1 MTLRTA
7 LVITGDAAGATR
19 ALSDTARAAERTG
32 EAVDGLAAKE
42 RAAAAAADALSAE
55 LRDTQATTEGLAA
68 AQRNA
73 AAGAQALDS
82 GLRETRAAAD
92 GLTTSERAAIA
103 ATAALDAEL
112 RQVQASAGSLTA
124 SERSAVASTDAL
136 ATELREARAVA
147 EGLAKQLTEA
157 REAAAALA
165 GRVDVLETQLGRAN
179 KASSA
184 NVRSMGEQAMG
195 ARMLGQQIQDMGL
208 MMAMSG
214 LTAESAL
221 RAISV
226 QAGQTALAVEQMGVG
241 GALGA
246 TARFLGGPWGALVLT
261 GAMILAPFI
270 AKLLET
276 KNEAAELADKLD
288 KAASAADSFGNASS
302 MLGKIIDLN
311 TGRFKN
317 QNIVLRETI
326 RLQAE
331 AMLLKGQKDETEAR
345 KKLKD
350 LGRPDWMTSIGAYY
364 ADNPAANYGGAST
377 QAAQQ
382 NRVRNQAQTG
392 GLAKL
397 RDDMLAGQVNATQI
411 RERIDMLAKTGELAG
426 YSAEKIVE
434 LKQQLYELPRALN
447 DQKAAKDALAA
458 IDGKGVAPE
467 LKPYSAPKKDRK
479 RKDTGA
485 LGEFG
490 RDAVDRIAT
499 ITEAFERTPPAVRQA
514 DRAIRQLDDLIDDL
528 SRKKPPNFEAT
539 IASAQ
544 AAKNVVREGLLRE
557 LTEAYRAPET
567 LAEKAAPALAAID
580 ALIKEISAAKPQG
593 FETLI
598 AQAEAAKGVI
608 QDGIQRPYA
617 DFIQQQQQSIEI
629 TRLIVDGREDE
640 AEALRTIFALQKTQ
654 GPLDADHKAAI
665 LATVQALRAEQR
677 ELDVLRAKAQKYANA
692 LDDVRS
698 AITGALTGRLD
709 QIEQLPKRLMA
720 AFQNLRGEVLFEK
733 LFGDAFRELQD
744 RVNGTSVVKDASA
757 RMAAAVDKASS
768 AILKLGRAAS
778 TAASEITGEPADPK
792 AAANDEIVVT
802 GSRVPKD
809 PAGFFSYTVEKLA
822 KGVLGENA
830 AKAIGKF
837 AGKGLEGAATG
848 QLVSGISNALGIKM
862 NSTGAQIG
870 GAIGNFI
877 PIPGGQIIGSIAGGL
892 LGNLFEKPKYGTA
905 FLTNATDKVKAGGR
919 GESAISAASGLAAS
933 VQGGLKRI
941 ADALGGEL
949 GNFDVV
955 VGQYNGKYRV
965 RTTAAGW
972 DGKGGLDF
980 KGNSANYLHDFGNDE
995 AGALAFAIAD
1005 AIKDGGVKGLS
1016 AAVQRALQSSPDIDA
1031 ALAEA
1036 TKVGNLETLL
1046 GGLPA
1051 ELATQFKS
1059 FEREARDRL
1068 RIARQYGFDVVEV
1081 EKINARERLA
1091 LTKQLE
1097 EQTVGSLKKLVDEM
1111 THGSLF
1117 EGTAID
1123 RRTELLKAIE
1133 VAKADVAAGT
1143 QGAADTLANLLEQL
1157 NGVSKDVYAS
1167 TGGYVT
1173 DRTSILD
1180 QARAAIAK
1188 ANADIAAAQA
1198 RASDPALATTNK
1210 ALDENNDQNARM
1222 IASLDDVSRMLG
1234 QILNGSRST
1243 LDELRMQART
1253 S

>member
-1 MTLRTA
+1 VLKGVVRQLLNGKRSREDVMRLSETLNF
-7 LVITGDAAGATR
+7 
-19 ALSDTARAAERTG
+19 
-32 EAVDGLAAKE
+32 DGLAIDRKQFQEAILNLQQGDLNNQLAGLIDK
-42 RAAAAAADALSAE
+42 S
-55 LRDTQATTEGLAA
+55 LRDNKTAPGLEG
-68 AQRNA
+68 N
-73 AAGAQALDS
+73 
-82 GLRETRAAAD
+82 
-92 GLTTSERAAIA
+92 
-103 ATAALDAEL
+103 
-112 RQVQASAGSLTA
+112 
-124 SERSAVASTDAL
+124 
-136 ATELREARAVA
+136 
-147 EGLAKQLTEA
+147 
-157 REAAAALA
+157 
-165 GRVDVLETQLGRAN
+165 
-179 KASSA
+179 
-184 NVRSMGEQAMG
+184 
-195 ARMLGQQIQDMGL
+195 
-208 MMAMSG
+208 
-214 LTAESAL
+214 
-221 RAISV
+221 
-226 QAGQTALAVEQMGVG
+226 
-241 GALGA
+241 
-246 TARFLGGPWGALVLT
+246 
-261 GAMILAPFI
+261 
-270 AKLLET
+270 
-276 KNEAAELADKLD
+276 
-288 KAASAADSFGNASS
+288 
-302 MLGKIIDLN
+302 
-311 TGRFKN
+311 
-317 QNIVLRETI
+317 
-326 RLQAE
+326 
-331 AMLLKGQKDETEAR
+331 GQKKR
-345 KKLKD
+345 
-350 LGRPDWMTSIGAYY
+350 RR
-364 ADNPAANYGGAST
+364 
-377 QAAQQ
+377 Q
-382 NRVRNQAQTG
+382 
-392 GLAKL
+392 
-397 RDDMLAGQVNATQI
+397 
-411 RERIDMLAKTGELAG
+411 
-426 YSAEKIVE
+426 
-434 LKQQLYELPRALN
+434 
-447 DQKAAKDALAA
+447 
-458 IDGKGVAPE
+458 
-467 LKPYSAPKKDRK
+467 

-499 ITEAFERTPPAVRQA
+499 ISEAFEQTPAAVRQA

-528 SRKKPPNFEAT
+528 SRKKPPNFQET
-539 IASAQ
+539 IASAE
-544 AAKNVVREGLLRE
+544 AAKDTIRAGLLRE
-557 LTEAYRAPET
+557 LTEAYRAPQT
-567 LAEKAAPALAAID
+567 LAERAAPSLSAID
-580 ALIKEISAAKPQG
+580 GMIQRLNETKPAG
-593 FETLI
+593 FEAMI
-598 AQAEAAKGVI
+598 ASAEAAKAVI
-608 QDGIQRPYA
+608 QEGIQRPYA

-629 TRLIVDGREDE
+629 TRLMVNGREDE

-654 GPLDADHKAAI
+654 GPLDAEHRDAI

-677 ELDVLRAKAQKYANA
+677 ELDVLRAKAQKYINA

-698 AITGALTGRLD
+698 AATGALTGRLD
-709 QIEQLPKRLMA
+709 QIEQLPQRLMT

-744 RVNGTSVVKDASA
+744 QVNGTSVVKDSWA

-778 TAASEITGEPADPK
+778 TAASEMTGEPADPK

-870 GAIGNFI
+870 GAIGSFI

-905 FLTNATDKVKAGGR
+905 FITNATDKVSAGGR

-1036 TKVGNLETLL
+1036 TKVSNLETLL

-1097 EQTVGSLKKLVDEM
+1097 EQTVGSLKRLVDEM

-1173 DRTSILD
+1173 DRASILD

-1243 LDELRMQART
+1243 LNELRMQART